1 MYHEQG
7 DSCNVM
13 VAASLAVETL
23 DTMAYNFY
31 LIYSYQNLLSEF
43 LLIRMYTCNIYY

>member
-13 VAASLAVETL
+13 VAALLAVETL
-23 DTMAYNFY
+23 DTMAYNFL
-31 LIYSYQNLLSEF
+31 LIYIFKSNLYLHSF
-43 LLIRMYTCNIYY
+43 SSNVHL